1 MTLKIFL
8 AAALTLTS
16 AIAGGEGWSSNFS
29 ASQKVAA
36 EGKKDLLV
44 DFTGSDWCSW
54 CIKLNKEVFDH
65 DEFRNGVKDSFVLV
79 ELDYPRDKSK
89 LTEEVQAQN
98 EAMMKTYPIKGY
110 PTILLCDP
118 EGKPYAATGYQ
129 QGGPE
134 KYVEH
139 LNELRGH
146 KAARDSAF
154 AKAAEAKGVD
164 KAKQLV
170 AALDAMELDD
180 ELVRN
185 SYQDI
190 AGQIK
195 AADPA
200 DETGFTKKLE
210 GKKRLADFMKKLG
223 EFQKSGDKEGAL
235 AFMDRTLEDKDL
247 SVDLNQHVHG
257 HKAGFLMYADKKAEA
272 AKVLEEGIAVAPD
285 SEISAQLKQFL
296 QIVQDQITKAA
307 ATDEKAPEKAEV
319 K

>member
-16 AIAGGEGWSSNFS
+16 ALAGGEGWSSNFA
-29 ASQKVAA
+29 ASQKIAA
-36 EGKKDLLV
+36 HGNKDLLV

-65 DEFRNGVKDSFVLV
+65 DEFRKGVKDSFVLV

-98 EAMMKTYPIKGY
+98 EAMMKIYPIKGY
-110 PTILLCDP
+110 PTVLLCDP
-118 EGKPYAATGYQ
+118 DGKPYAATGYQ

-154 AKAAEAKGVD
+154 AKAAQAKGVD

-170 AALDAMELDD
+170 AALGAMEMDD
-180 ELVRN
+180 DLVRN
-185 SYQDI
+185 SYQDV
-190 AGQIK
+190 ADQIK
-195 AADPA
+195 AADPS
-200 DETGFTKKLE
+200 DETGFTKNAE
-210 GKKRLADFMKKLG
+210 GIQRLAEFMQKLA
-223 EFQKSGDKEGAL
+223 EFQKSDDKEGAL
-235 AFMDRTLEDKDL
+235 AFMDRTLADKDL
-247 SVDLNQHVHG
+247 PMDMNQHVHG
-257 HKAGFLMYADKKAEA
+257 HKAGFLMYAKKPAEA
-272 AKVLEEGIAVAPD
+272 AKVLEEGIAVAPE
-285 SEISAQLKQFL
+285 SGISVQLKQFL
-296 QIVQDQITKAA
+296 DLVKDQMAKAA
-307 ATDEKAPEKAEV
+307 STDEKAPEKGEV